1 VDCSVDIFSAC
12 CLLCPEM
19 DDRTCYRDT
28 GSMALQPRF
37 ELFRRIW
44 CGFLGRRHGIL
55 KTVGYENAS
64 YGHSAERKGNIEAG
78 FRRED

>member
-1 VDCSVDIFSAC
+1 
-12 CLLCPEM
+12 
-19 DDRTCYRDT
+19 
-28 GSMALQPRF
+28 MALKPRF

-64 YGHSAERKGNIEAG
+64 YGHSAERKGNVEAG